1 MKTIRLFIS
10 STFRDMHAERDW
22 LNRVVFP
29 ELRSRC
35 RRRGAEFV
43 GVDLRWGVTGEEA
56 RQRGALA
63 VCLDEIGRCDL
74 FLGLLGDRYGWV
86 PPPEEVPAEIY
97 AAVHDGGQA
106 IDEEL
111 SLIDACYRWD
121 STTLPARFRLRHGTG
136 ISPETA
142 AALTRIWQRSGLP
155 GAGESVTSLEIR
167 HGALAPGV
175 RRGKAFVFLR
185 SGEVHRHPSFPTTFV
200 PVFTEAEAS
209 SVKQLASLRDEIRS
223 AAGGRLVVREYR
235 ADFGGFRIDP
245 LFLTT
250 EEGGPAL
257 RDGIIQ
263 PDEWDGLSEEARQ
276 AVAAHGTVALTG
288 MEEFGNRVLNDL
300 WWGIE
305 PLLKNGRRQDTTGQS
320 RHERFARERASRC
333 FGREGMVTGVMGYLK
348 DFGNRFPHILSGLPG
363 CGKTTLLAACI
374 ERLREESP
382 ETVVIPWFIGAA
394 PGSTELTAMVR
405 SLCEQLRRACR
416 LDLEPSPDPDKLR
429 LQLPAFLT
437 AAGAVKPVALF
448 IDALNQLDPLGG
460 SHDLEWFPRT
470 LAPGVKVVAS
480 TLAGPCLDRL
490 KERLPADHIVTVPP
504 LEPGSREILMD
515 EHLARRGKKLSS
527 PQRAMLLDT
536 AARPDAALPL
546 YLVAALEEL
555 CCHGDFETLTERI
568 SALPPTVAE
577 LFDQILQRLERDH
590 GADLATAALS
600 AMAVSRDG
608 LLEPEIIDLL
618 QEDGKSTAALP
629 WTRFYHALEP
639 FLRPAGEEGGSGLI
653 GFFHDQLRF
662 AAFRRYLCMD
672 STSAPP
678 TLLFRQAH
686 ERLAAY
692 FRANALK
699 NGSGNSWNPERR
711 RPLAEYP
718 FHLAGAGREQ
728 ELRGLMLD
736 FQWLK
741 AKFQALDVAGV
752 LADITLLPPEPVI
765 SILAHSIRLSTSVL
779 AVDKSQFAGQLT
791 GRLLLR
797 SEPEL
802 QALAAQASAGLDDIS
817 LLPATPSLYQAGGA
831 IERVLGTHTHP
842 VRGVD
847 VTPDGRRAVSAAED
861 TTLRIWDLA
870 TGAELMVL
878 KGHDAEVLA
887 VAVLPDGRRIASG
900 SRDGTIRL
908 WDADTGECFLILRG
922 HTLPVSALAVAPDGT
937 WLASASWDSTVRIWD
952 PFTGREQRCIQG
964 HAYGVNALAAAP
976 DGKTLVSASF
986 DRTIKTWNPFT
997 GELLRAMSGHSRQV
1011 LALTVTP
1018 DGRQIISGS
1027 EDCTLKRW
1035 DLTEGRELWT
1045 YYGHT
1050 DGVSC
1055 VAVTPDGKEIIS
1067 GSWDFTLRRWAL
1079 DQAQP
1084 AGTLRGHTF
1093 KVSAVTVT
1101 PDGST
1106 AVSAARDTTL
1116 KVWNLAA
1123 PTAPAPPGHDATV
1136 TASAFIPS
1144 GAIAL
1149 TSSWDRK
1156 IKVWRTANGA
1166 EIATLSGH
1174 EDWVRDM
1181 TITPDGNRAVSAS
1194 HDRTVRLWD
1203 LERYR
1208 EIWTFRGH
1216 EAEVWSVVATPD
1228 GRRAFS
1234 SGLDCTLRE
1243 WDLET
1248 FQPLGVTGLPSPTRV
1263 TAISPDGALLAL
1275 VAHFP
1280 TFIIRDTRTG
1290 SLTPYPPQH
1299 RDQVNDVAFLP
1310 GGTQVLTASSD
1321 RTIKLWD
1328 LVTGQVLYTLRGHN
1342 REVWSVAVTP
1352 DGRRAVSASDDRS
1365 LILWDLEGM
1374 KPIAT
1379 FTGDG
1384 ALVPSAISP
1393 DGKMIITGDEAGAVH
1408 LLRVEGIRQGSALS
1422 SGK

>member
-1 MKTIRLFIS
+1 MKTIRLFVS

-43 GVDLRWGVTGEEA
+43 GVDLRWGVTEEEA
-56 RQRGALA
+56 RQRGALT

-74 FLGLLGDRYGWV
+74 FLGLVGDRYGWV
-86 PPPEEVPAEIY
+86 PPPEEVPAEIF

-106 IDEEL
+106 SDEEL
-111 SLIDACYRWD
+111 PLIDACYRWD
-121 STTLPARFRLRHGTG
+121 GTTLPARFRLRRDTG

-142 AALTRIWQRSGLP
+142 AALTRIWQRSGLS
-155 GAGESVTSLEIR
+155 GAGESVTALEIR
-167 HGALAPGV
+167 HGALAPGL

-185 SGEVHRHPSFPTTFV
+185 TGEVHRHPSFPPALV

-209 SVKQLASLRDEIRS
+209 AAKQLASLRDEIRG
-223 AAGGRLVVREYR
+223 AAGATLVVREYR
-235 ADFGGFRIDP
+235 TGFGGFRIDSM
-245 LFLTT
+245 FLTS

-263 PDEWDGLSEEARQ
+263 PDEWDGLSDGARQ
-276 AVAAHGTVALTG
+276 AVNAHGTVALTG
-288 MEEFGNRVLNDL
+288 MEEFGNRVLNDI

-305 PLLKNGRRQDTTGQS
+305 PLLKNGRRQDITGQS
-320 RHERFARERASRC
+320 RHERFARERAARC
-333 FGREGMVTGVMGYLK
+333 FGRDDMVAGVMGYLK

-416 LDLEPSPDPDKLR
+416 LDLEPSPDPGKLR

-437 AAGAVKPVALF
+437 AAGAVRPVALF
-448 IDALNQLDPLGG
+448 IDALNQLDPQGD
-460 SHDLEWFPRT
+460 SHSLEWFPRT
-470 LAPGVKVVAS
+470 MAPGVKVVAS
-480 TLAGPCLDRL
+480 TLTGPCLDRL
-490 KERLPADHIVTVPP
+490 KEQLPADHIVTLPT
-504 LEPGSREILMD
+504 LESGSRAILMD
-515 EHLARRGKKLSS
+515 EHLSRRGKRLS
-527 PQRAMLLDT
+527 PAQRDLLLDT
-536 AARPDAALPL
+536 AVRPDAALPL

-568 SALPPTVAE
+568 SALPPTVTE

-590 GADLATAALS
+590 GTELAATALS

-618 QEDGKSTAALP
+618 QEGGKPTAALT
-629 WTRFYHALEP
+629 WTRFYRALEP
-639 FLRPAGEEGGSGLI
+639 FLRPSGEDGGSGLI

-662 AAFRRYLCMD
+662 AAFHRYLGMD
-672 STSAPP
+672 SPASTP
-678 TLLFRQAH
+678 TASFRRAH

-699 NGSGNSWNPERR
+699 NGTGNSWNPERR
-711 RPLAEYP
+711 RPLAELP
-718 FHLAGAGREQ
+718 FHLAGSGRTQ

-736 FQWLK
+736 FQWLR
-741 AKFQALDVAGV
+741 ANFQALDVAGL
-752 LADITLLPPEPVI
+752 LADVALLSPDPVI
-765 SILAHSIRLSTSVL
+765 SVLAHVLRLSTSVL

-802 QALAAQASAGLDDIS
+802 RALAAQAWAGLEDVALI
-817 LLPATPSLYQAGGA
+817 PATPSLYQAGGP

-878 KGHDAEVLA
+878 RGHEAEVLT

-900 SRDGTIRL
+900 SRDGTVRL

-922 HTLPVSALAVAPDGT
+922 HTLPVSSLVAAPDGT

-964 HAYGVNALAAAP
+964 HAYGVNALAATP
-976 DGKTLVSASF
+976 DSKTLVSASF

-1011 LALTVTP
+1011 LALAVTP
-1018 DGRQIISGS
+1018 DGRQLISGS

-1035 DLTEGRELWT
+1035 DLAEGRELWT

-1055 VAVTPDGKEIIS
+1055 VTVTPDGKEILS

-1084 AGTLRGHTF
+1084 AETLHGHTF

-1116 KVWNLAA
+1116 KVWNLTGAAA
-1123 PTAPAPPGHDATV
+1123 PSPPGHDATV
-1136 TASAFIPS
+1136 TAAAFDPT
-1144 GAIAL
+1144 GARAL

-1174 EDWVRDM
+1174 EDWVRDV
-1181 TITPDGNRAVSAS
+1181 TITADGHRAVSAS

-1203 LERYR
+1203 LDQFR

-1216 EAEVWSVVATPD
+1216 DAEVWSVVATPD

-1234 SGLDCTLRE
+1234 AGLDCTLRE

-1263 TAISPDGALLAL
+1263 TGISPDGTLLAL
-1275 VAHFP
+1275 VAQIP

-1299 RDQVNDVAFLP
+1299 RDQVNGVAFLP
-1310 GGTQVLTASSD
+1310 NGTQVLTASSD
-1321 RTIKLWD
+1321 RTLKLWD
-1328 LVTGQVLYTLRGHN
+1328 LTTGQVLYTMRGHN

-1352 DGRRAVSASDDRS
+1352 DGRRAISASDDRS

-1384 ALVPSAISP
+1384 ALVPSAIAP
-1393 DGKMIITGDEAGAVH
+1393 NGKTIITGDEAGAVH